1 MLHLHCCPRKKA
13 KLGERANACGR
24 RRPCS
29 QEDMMNDRRKA
40 LRGMLGVLLTCGM
53 VSTLLFLSSDALAQT
68 EKTYV
73 MKLSTATIN
82 DTQHEWLR
90 RFVAAVEKDSGG
102 RIKGEIYPA
111 SQLGSIPRQIEGVQ
125 FGSIQAW
132 IGPPEFLVG
141 VDERYE
147 ALSAP
152 GLFTSTDQAVRV
164 INDPPIHSMVL
175 GLGAN
180 KGLVGIGIA
189 PIGPSSIATRKPMRQ
204 LADFKGTKIRVLASP
219 FQLEM
224 IKRMDASP
232 VAMTL
237 ADVLPGL
244 QQGAIDAALATITV
258 YSTMQYQDAAKYV
271 VETDQPYLNSLIV
284 MSKRWLDSLP
294 PDLQKIVRDDA
305 EKTSKDIVP
314 FVKEFFGNQRK
325 VWTDKGG
332 ELISLPAAEQAAML
346 EKVSSIG
353 DDLSKSKPELNKTVK
368 AVFESAK
375 RNK

>member
-1 MLHLHCCPRKKA
+1 MSMKRITW
-13 KLGERANACGR
+13 
-24 RRPCS
+24 
-29 QEDMMNDRRKA
+29 
-40 LRGMLGVLLTCGM
+40 GMCAAV
-53 VSTLLFLSSDALAQT
+53 ALAMLLALPPGAQAQGG
-68 EKTYV
+68 KTFV

-90 RFVAAVEKDSGG
+90 RFAAAVEKDSGG

-152 GLFTSTDQAVRV
+152 GLFSSMDQDVRV
-164 INDPPIHSMVL
+164 ISDPAVRDLLL
-175 GLGAN
+175 GLGGN
-180 KGLVGIGIA
+180 KGLIGVGIA
-189 PIGPSSIATRKPMRQ
+189 PIGPSSIASRKPFRR
-204 LADFKGTKIRVLASP
+204 LAEFKGLKIRVLASP

-237 ADVLPGL
+237 ADVLPAL

-258 YSTMQYQDAAKYV
+258 YTTMQYQDAAKYV
-271 VETDQPYLNSLIV
+271 VESDQPYLNSIIV
-284 MSKRWLDSLP
+284 MSRKWLDTLP

-305 EKTSKDIVP
+305 QTVSKEIVP
-314 FVKEFFGNQRK
+314 FVQDFFAKQRRI
-325 VWTDKGG
+325 WTEKGG
-332 ELISLPAAEQAAML
+332 ELLSLPEADQTAMT
-346 EKVSSIG
+346 EKVSGIG
-353 DDLSKSKPELNKTVK
+353 FDLSKSKPELGDAVKT
-368 AVFESAK
+368 VFESAK